1 MTLNVLVIAPEIT
14 GLPELAQSTELTRL
28 EDVTSLV
35 VKPLIGKLVTPER
48 IQNRLRSGNYDVLLW
63 SGHGK
68 DGKLLLPGNKEIEPR
83 WLASEV
89 KQAGVRLVVLSVC
102 DSAQRKGYEGFADVL
117 PANGISLVG
126 MSVSISD
133 VSAIEYD
140 IALLHALANK
150 ETLRNAHRIGLEA
163 VNNTDKIAPQLFV
176 ADHEN
181 TTQLKVKVDELQH
194 AINSG
199 DNAKTVE
206 IIEQC
211 HSILEDLH
219 HKYDG
224 LHSRLV
230 RVEKKLNPPIE
241 ALVWRSA
248 TVLIFFVA
256 ASLLFIL
263 QLRNVIFN
271 PWWMGVLFEFFLLL
285 FAVVC
290 WRMNNLVI
298 ERNQ

>member
-1 MTLNVLVIAPEIT
+1 MTNVLVVAPEIIE
-14 GLPELAQSTELTRL
+14 LPELAQSAELTRL
-28 EDVTSLV
+28 EDVTSIV
-35 VKPLIGKLVTPER
+35 AKPLIGKLVTLER

-68 DGKLLLPGNKEIEPR
+68 DGKLLLPQNKEVEPR

-89 KQAGVRLVVLSVC
+89 KQAGIKVVILSVC

-117 PANGISLVG
+117 PANGISFIG
-126 MSVSISD
+126 MSIGISD
-133 VSAIEYD
+133 IGAIEYD

-150 ETLRNAHRIGLEA
+150 ETLRNAHRIGLESISG
-163 VNNTDKIAPQLFV
+163 TDKIAPQLFV

-181 TTQLKVKVDELQH
+181 TTQLKVKVNELQQ
-194 AINSG
+194 AISIG
-199 DNAKTVE
+199 DSAKTVE

-211 HSILEDLH
+211 HNILEDLH
-219 HKYDG
+219 HRYDG
-224 LHSRLV
+224 LHLRLT
-230 RVEKKLNPPIE
+230 RVENKLDPPVE
-241 ALVWRSA
+241 ALAWRFAA
-248 TVLIFFVA
+248 TAILFVA

-263 QLRNVIFN
+263 QLRSVIFN
-271 PWWMGVLFEFFLLL
+271 PLWMGVLFEFFLVL

-298 ERNQ
+298 ERNR